1 MRYILSLS
9 LFALFLLLSCSD
21 SKKTTGEKMKND
33 ASLNFSIVVEIIN
46 NRMPSISPSENTN
59 YCIVNLTP
67 KKEVL
72 ENDWKIHKFVLN
84 DVSYFT
90 FDDNKLKGKGESQYQ
105 NVVREIQIEKNN
117 KISIIFINDQEE
129 KIDFTIEDVPV
140 SVVH

>member
-1 MRYILSLS
+1 MFRFKENYWRK
-9 LFALFLLLSCSD
+9 D
-21 SKKTTGEKMKND
+21 END
-33 ASLNFSIVVEIIN
+33 ASLNFSIDVEIIN

>member
-33 ASLNFSIVVEIIN
+33 VSLNFSIDVEIIN

>member
-33 ASLNFSIVVEIIN
+33 ASLNFSIDVEIIN
-46 NRMPSISPSENTN
+46 NRMPTISPSENTN

-67 KKEVL
+67 KKEVF

>member
-33 ASLNFSIVVEIIN
+33 VSLNFSIDVEIIN

-117 KISIIFINDQEE
+117 KISIVFINDQEE